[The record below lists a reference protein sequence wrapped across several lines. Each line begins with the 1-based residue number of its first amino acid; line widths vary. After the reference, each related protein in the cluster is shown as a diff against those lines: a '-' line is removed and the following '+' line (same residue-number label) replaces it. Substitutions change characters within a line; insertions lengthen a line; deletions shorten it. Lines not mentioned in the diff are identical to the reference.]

1 MSYAPPPPLAPPP
14 RPRPLIVDAHE
25 DIAFNVLGANRDH
38 RRSARETRAL
48 EAGNDEVRRHMGLAT
63 LGLAEWLEGRVAVIF
78 ATIFVEPARST
89 FASDFSA
96 TYTTPDEAHVIGQRQ
111 LDVYR
116 SLTAGGGPFRLVRDA
131 AELDRVLATWT
142 GSAVS
147 PSAAGATE
155 APGVSPATGDGDAGR
170 EIGLV
175 LLMENADAIRE
186 PDELDAWYEAGLRL
200 VGPAWMGTRY
210 CGGTSE
216 PGPLTD
222 LGRQLLAR
230 MAARRMVL
238 DTSHMAEEA
247 FFDAVERYPGPLMAS
262 HSNPRRFV
270 EGDRHL
276 SDAMICALI
285 GRDGVVGH
293 VPFNAF
299 LVPGWRRSAGGRKDA
314 ADLAT
319 IVRAIEHICDL
330 AGNARHV
337 GFGSDLDGG
346 FGAEATP
353 VGIDTVADLQRVA
366 DALSDRGFTDG
377 DVAGIAHG
385 NWLRVLRSSLPA
397 KS

>member
-1 MSYAPPPPLAPPP
+1 MA
-14 RPRPLIVDAHE
+14 RPAPLIIDAHE
-25 DIAFNVLGANRDH
+25 DIAFNVLCAGRDH

-48 EAGNDEVRRHMGLAT
+48 EAGHDDIRRHLGLAT

-96 TYTTPDEAHVIGQRQ
+96 TYATPDEAHAIGQRQ

-116 SLTAGGGPFRLVRDA
+116 SMTAGPGPFRLVQHAGD
-131 AELDRVLATWT
+131 LDRVLASWT
-142 GSAVS
+142 SDPPDGAA
-147 PSAAGATE
+147 PGGAARAAGTGE
-155 APGVSPATGDGDAGR
+155 AAAAR

-210 CGGTSE
+210 CGGTFE

-222 LGRQLLAR
+222 LGRQLLSR

-238 DTSHMAEEA
+238 DTSHMAEDS
-247 FFDAVERYPGPLMAS
+247 FFDAVERYPGPVIAS

-270 EGDRHL
+270 AGDRHL
-276 SDAMICALI
+276 TDEMIRALI
-285 GRDGVVGH
+285 ARDGVVGH

-299 LVPGWRRSAGGRKDA
+299 LVPGWRRTAGGRKDA
-314 ADLAT
+314 ADLKT
-319 IVRAIEHICDL
+319 VVRAIEHICDL

-353 VGIDTVADLQRVA
+353 VGIDSVADLQAVSA
-366 DALSDRGFTDG
+366 ALSDRGFSDA
-377 DVAGIAHG
+377 DVARIAHG
-385 NWLRVLRSSLPA
+385 NWLRVLRNSLPA